1 MCKVNSKTEIKEA
14 YEKEAEIYDKTRWWF
29 QYGRFAYMERKLLSD
44 LLRRKGRVLFV
55 ACGTG
60 RHIRFA
66 VNQLGCEV
74 IGLDL
79 AKNMIEIARRKLS
92 KTEKERVHF
101 LVADAEHLP
110 FRENAFDG
118 AVCSR
123 AFYLFIDKFKAL
135 REAYYVLKSGGKLLL
150 SSVFMDLF
158 LTRLGIRVGVFSAD
172 PADFPYTSEL
182 CASMLKKAGFQKVH
196 RRCITFLT
204 GDLWFLPPP
213 VLRIISLIESISRGG
228 RWVMVIG
235 EKT

>member
-1 MCKVNSKTEIKEA
+1 MNPKVGIKEA
-14 YEKEAEIYDKTRWWF
+14 YEKEAESYDKTRAWF
-29 QYGRFAYMERKLLSD
+29 QYGRFTRRERKLLFD
-44 LLRRKGRVLFV
+44 LLRRKGRVLFI

-60 RHIRFA
+60 RHIRFV

-79 AKNMIEIARRKLS
+79 SRAMIEIARRKLS
-92 KTEKERVHF
+92 ETEKERVHF
-101 LVADAEHLP
+101 IVADAEHLP

-118 AVCSR
+118 VVCSR

-135 REAYYVLKSGGKLLL
+135 REAYYVLKKNGRLLL
-150 SSVFMDLF
+150 SSVFMDLL

-172 PADFPYTSEL
+172 PADFPYTSEQ

-204 GDLWFLPPP
+204 GDPWFLPPP
-213 VLRIISLIESISRGG
+213 VLRIISLMEDISRGG